1 MEFHQ
6 SFWTFRPSGGNP
18 PVKNP
23 IRGLIIRKQRYMEMH
38 DARMKVLFDSSVVV
52 ISLIAAVLVGAV
64 LGMFTK
70 HLAPARDR

>member
-1 MEFHQ
+1 
-6 SFWTFRPSGGNP
+6 
-18 PVKNP
+18 
-23 IRGLIIRKQRYMEMH
+23 MH